1 MIDVLLRNEIKRKY
15 GRNYNLSTLRDDFNS
30 VVGTQ
35 QDQVSKETM
44 RKWITGISMPRT
56 QRINDIERWLD
67 VEIKITAATKNSV
80 NKQLNHAT
88 LEMELNQLK
97 NKLESL
103 VAKVNEIKN
112 LIT

>member
-1 MIDVLLRNEIKRKY
+1 
-15 GRNYNLSTLRDDFNS
+15 
-30 VVGTQ
+30 
-35 QDQVSKETM
+35 M

>member
-80 NKQLNHAT
+80 NKQLNNAT

-103 VAKVNEIKN
+103 VVKVNEIKN

>member
-80 NKQLNHAT
+80 NKQLNNAT

>member
-15 GRNYNLSTLRDDFNS
+15 GRSYNLSTLRDDFNS

-67 VEIKITAATKNSV
+67 VEIKITATQKNLI
-80 NKQLNHAT
+80 NKQLNNVT
-88 LEMELNQLK
+88 LEIELNQLK

>member
-80 NKQLNHAT
+80 NKQLNNAT

-103 VAKVNEIKN
+103 VAKVNEIKS

>member
-80 NKQLNHAT
+80 NNQLNHAT

>member
-1 MIDVLLRNEIKRKY
+1 M
-15 GRNYNLSTLRDDFNS
+15 RDDFNS